1 MHFSPYLVAAFLVV
15 IPGSVNGY
23 VARQEPKGV
32 VTGTYGN
39 STAWITQTVTA
50 YQTYCPA
57 STKFK
62 HGTKTYTATA
72 QTWVTVT
79 DCPKL
84 CTISNQAGAKPTVA
98 PIGQMPVWNNITSQ
112 P

>member
-1 MHFSPYLVAAFLVV
+1 MYFSPYVVAAVLAAVL
-15 IPGSVNGY
+15 STANGY
-23 VARQEPKGV
+23 IARQEPRGV
-32 VTGTYGN
+32 VTGMYGN

-50 YQTYCPA
+50 YETYCPT

-62 HGTKTYTATA
+62 HGTKNYTATA
-72 QTWVTVT
+72 PTWVTVT

-84 CTISNQAGAKPTVA
+84 CTISNQAGAKPTVVPVGEM
-98 PIGQMPVWNNITSQ
+98 PIWNNATSQ